1 MEKCRQTSDKKR
13 KKRTA
18 PQDVVQQEA
27 KILPAGA
34 ENDVHP
40 VASFAEEVIATKT
53 AIVLHVTNQRLDGGA
68 PLPQTFE
75 TGRKILPPVPVAN
88 AHFHFAFIT
97 AATIAPVHEGFSD
110 PV

>member
-1 MEKCRQTSDKKR
+1 MT

-18 PQDVVQQEA
+18 PHGVVQQES

-34 ENDVHP
+34 ENDVYP
-40 VASFAEEVIATKT
+40 VASLAEKVIAAKT
-53 AIVLHVTNQRLDGGA
+53 AIVLHVTNQRLNRGA
-68 PLPQTFE
+68 TLPQTFE

-97 AATIAPVHEGFSD
+97 AATIASVHEGFPD